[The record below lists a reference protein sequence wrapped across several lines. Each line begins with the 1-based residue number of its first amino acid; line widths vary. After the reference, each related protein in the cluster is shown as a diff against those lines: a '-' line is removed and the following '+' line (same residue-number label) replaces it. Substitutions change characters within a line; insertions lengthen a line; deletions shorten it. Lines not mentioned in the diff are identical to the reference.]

1 MILESPLKALFL
13 SHELDGFKPYVIET
27 SKRFADEKLVHKVQ
41 KSPTMNLQ
49 MSGRPSHSGQ
59 PASICRSIQDATH
72 CKSADISLQTNQHSQ
87 TALGAMT
94 TQTRSLLLA
103 PIFLGALAI
112 GSLNANA
119 QKLGVGDPSPG
130 LKISKWIKG
139 DPVEA
144 PLKGKVHVVEF
155 WATWCGPCRVGMPH
169 ISELQTKYKDEVAFI
184 GVTRE
189 DEKTVRG
196 FLGKNAPS
204 GKSWDDVIQYRLALD
219 AGNWTNNNYMR
230 AAGQN
235 GIPCAFVVGKEG
247 IVEWIGH
254 PARIDEP
261 LAKIVAGTWDRA
273 EAVAQ
278 MKQQQAM
285 QQVQMKLSAAMRKQD
300 WDGALTAIDEM
311 ESKVGKSL
319 NASLY
324 RMTIFERAGRVEEAT
339 KIRGAVIE
347 EAWGNSQLLNQIAWN
362 TARAG
367 KGNDTDLQLALKAGT
382 RASELKENKDAAI
395 LDTVARVYYVMG
407 DLDSAIAWQEK
418 AVENGGNAEIKAT
431 LAKYQKEKAV
441 N

>member
-1 MILESPLKALFL
+1 MCIR
-13 SHELDGFKPYVIET
+13 D
-27 SKRFADEKLVHKVQ
+27 R
-41 KSPTMNLQ
+41 
-49 MSGRPSHSGQ
+49 
-59 PASICRSIQDATH
+59 
-72 CKSADISLQTNQHSQ
+72 
-87 TALGAMT
+87 
-94 TQTRSLLLA
+94 
-103 PIFLGALAI
+103 
-112 GSLNANA
+112 
-119 QKLGVGDPSPG
+119 
-130 LKISKWIKG
+130 IKG